1 MSNKEE
7 ALTIPEW
14 YRALDAYTFDTRFV
28 KLSPEAVAALAAG
41 ADGGKKV
48 DMDSELSKTVI
59 AELRKVMA
67 ELPGNCFVSVD
78 SCAPTDTE
86 RFKHKG
92 GAVYSAKS
100 AWYYLVQSEKVAQAA
115 AAGKVK
121 FICVRPY
128 RHISKA
134 REFRLFIRGG
144 KLCAMSQYNLI
155 RHFRRLDGVQKKY
168 WRLAEEL
175 VSRISWRL
183 PAPDVVMDIYIT
195 SRQEIIII
203 DFNCWG
209 EPTDPLL
216 LSWDADW
223 DNVAGMHIIPAPTK
237 ISGSVKVS
245 F

>member
-1 MSNKEE
+1 MACEKS

-14 YRALDAYTFDTRFV
+14 YRSLDAYTFDTRFV

-41 ADGGKKV
+41 ADGGGKIS
-48 DMDSELSKTVI
+48 MDSDISQAVI

-67 ELPGNCFVSVD
+67 EFPGNCFVSVD

-86 RFKHKG
+86 RFRNKG
-92 GAVYSAKS
+92 GAVHSAKS
-100 AWYYLVQSEKVAQAA
+100 AWYYLVESEKVAQAA
-115 AAGKVK
+115 AAGDVK
-121 FICVRPY
+121 YICVRPY

-134 REFRLFIRGG
+134 REFRLFIRDG
-144 KLCAMSQYNLI
+144 KLRAMSQYNLI
-155 RHFRRLDGVQKKY
+155 RHFRRLVGVRKQY

-175 VSRISWRL
+175 VSSIGWRL
-183 PAPDVVMDIYIT
+183 PAQDVVMDIYIT
-195 SRQEIIII
+195 GKKEIIII

-209 EPTDPLL
+209 APTDPLL

-223 DNVAGMHIIPAPTK
+223 DNVAEMHIIPAPTK